1 MMKEKGNFEGEG
13 EGGGWFVRRK
23 GKISS
28 DTRVILRPD

>member
-23 GKISS
+23 GK
-28 DTRVILRPD
+28 DYYR